1 MCTLA
6 FCHERKM
13 TKEEFENC
21 DDMNG
26 DGIGFAFNKGGKQYY
41 SKGFMDF
48 ESAWEFYEK
57 VPENKA
63 HIVHFRMGT
72 AGGNVPELTHPF
84 ICTETSPLH
93 LDGVTEEPLLFHNG
107 MISNWKKEAKIERIL
122 VHSYM
127 SDTRMLAILTG
138 KYGVENFKSLFKPMD
153 GKFIIFK
160 DGKAKL
166 YGDFIYETGIYFSNS
181 HYKYSMKKYKSY
193 TAQSYWENDF
203 NNDYYARYSSAGRY
217 YDYYDEFDYARK
229 KDNTK
234 SEQITEAFAKQPLT
248 DAEIAFF
255 LKENEV
261 N

>member
-41 SKGFMDF
+41 AKGFMDF

-93 LDGVTEEPLLFHNG
+93 LDGITEEPLLFHNG
-107 MISNWKKEAKIERIL
+107 MISNWKKEAKLERVL
-122 VHSYM
+122 VHNYM

-138 KYGVENFKSLFKPMD
+138 KYGMENFKSLFKKSD
-153 GKFIIFK
+153 GKFIILYK
-160 DGKAKL
+160 GKAKM
-166 YGDFIYETGIYFSNS
+166 YGDFIYEKGIYFSNT
-181 HYKYSMKKYKSY
+181 HYKYSMRPYSYNKAYWERDLMDDYYVKYNSVKSYYYDDEFEYAREKNDNRKSQIEKDFKKY
-193 TAQSYWENDF
+193 
-203 NNDYYARYSSAGRY
+203 
-217 YDYYDEFDYARK
+217 
-229 KDNTK
+229 
-234 SEQITEAFAKQPLT
+234 PLT
-248 DAEIAFF
+248 EEEISFF